1 MHGKN
6 DLLLHSKLSV
16 LILKYK
22 ELPQKQE
29 KNRQLKRTNGQ
40 KIRVRDL
47 QKDKQG

>member
-1 MHGKN
+1 M
-6 DLLLHSKLSV
+6 
-16 LILKYK
+16 
-22 ELPQKQE
+22 QKQE